1 MLRVAVVCLLFAPTG
16 VSAQAPVRFQ
26 FAPGR
31 GPTYTVEQLTTVTET
46 TLEEG
51 TQKLVP
57 AATVTRL
64 NLTRRWDV
72 TAVDPAGVATLDMVI
87 TVMKQTISRPGP
99 RDRDGKP
106 TVDRV
111 VMDSATPEGQQQM
124 AAFLDKPVVTVRLDP
139 AGNLIDAKS
148 ASAASAERLRAEL
161 PFRVVFPAAPVPVG
175 ARWMR
180 EFTVKLDPP
189 LGTGETHAAT
199 QTYTRRPDASG
210 KTVVGIATALKA
222 EPKDAADRVP
232 LVPLLWEGE
241 AYFDAAAGR
250 YAGAK
255 LSVKREVAGHAG
267 PGTAFTYESTYTE
280 TPAGK

>member
-1 MLRVAVVCLLFAPTG
+1 MLRVAVVCLLFAPAG
-16 VSAQAPVRFQ
+16 VAAQGPVRFL

-46 TLEEG
+46 TLDDA
-51 TQKLVP
+51 TQKPVA

-72 TAVDPAGVATLDMVI
+72 TAVDAAGVASLDMVI
-87 TVMKQTISRPGP
+87 TAMKQSINRPGP

-111 VMDSATPEGQQQM
+111 VMDSATPEGKEQM
-124 AAFLDKPVVTVRLDP
+124 AAFLGRPVVTVRLDP

-148 ASAASAERLRAEL
+148 ASAASADRLRAEL
-161 PFRVVFPAAPVPVG
+161 PFRVVFPAAPVAVG

-180 EFTVKLDPP
+180 EFAIKLDPP

-199 QTYTRRPDASG
+199 QTYTRKPDALG
-210 KTVVGIATALKA
+210 KLVVGIATALKV

-255 LSVKREVAGHAG
+255 LTVKREVADHAG
-267 PGTAFTYESTYTE
+267 PGTKFTYESTYTE